1 MESIRWLRRRVA
13 ALVGRASVER
23 EMDEEMRVHLEL
35 EIEDRVRS
43 GMSPSEARR
52 TARRDFG
59 AVDRFKEEG
68 REARGI
74 GWLEAFRQDVRF
86 TARSLVKTPGFAVVA
101 VLTLGVGI
109 GATTAIFSVVEGVL
123 LRPLPYPDADRL
135 AWVRQTSA
143 DGGMS
148 PFSAPNFRD
157 LRERS
162 QSFSGLASYS
172 SNVVPVSVSGDAA
185 RVMVTVASED
195 FFRVM
200 GVHPLRGRGFTTEEW
215 ASGAPVAVVSE
226 SYWRTRLGGAADLGA
241 IPIRVGTSV
250 LTVVGVMPEGF
261 DFPDGTGV
269 WGPAPPQGAASRTAH
284 NWQVVGRLRDG
295 VAVAAGI
302 REIDRIAAELKAV
315 HGDGTNMSGA
325 TMIPLH
331 ERLVGHIRPALLV
344 LLVSAG
350 LLLVIACA
358 NVVNLLLARAAGRRR
373 ELAVR
378 LALGAGRGRL
388 TRQFLAESLVLS
400 AVGGALGI
408 ALTWAGVRALA
419 TMGAGRIPRVEE
431 VGVNAPV
438 LVFVIG
444 VTAACAVGLGLF
456 TAFRAARADVREALT
471 DGARSQTGGVGS
483 HRVRAGLTVVQ
494 VALTVLL
501 LVGAGLLGRSFL
513 GLMAVDPGYRT
524 SGALVMDLLMPY
536 AADDEEGVRLLR
548 MQDEIIAAIAA
559 APGVDEVG
567 TVDVLPLSDDGS
579 NGTFVIVDS
588 PDEVSTFEDFSR
600 LANEP
605 GRNGYAN
612 YRIASGGYFRAMG
625 IPLVRGRLFDE
636 RDHADAPHA
645 ALISESLA
653 ERQWPDQDPIGRLI
667 QFGNMD
673 GDLRVF
679 TIVGVVGDVRERLDQ
694 APYPTFYG
702 NALQRPRS
710 LAGSHNFVVTGD
722 FDAATV
728 SAVAREAVRAR
739 DAEMPIRFR
748 TLDEV
753 FSSSLSARRFSVVL
767 LGAFSLAALLLAV
780 TGIYGLVSYVVA
792 QQTREIGIR
801 LALGAPSRRV
811 LRQVVGRG
819 LVLTLSGIG
828 LGLLA
833 ALGATGAMAG
843 LLYGVGVRD
852 LQTFVAVPLL
862 LAAVATLASYLPARR
877 AARVDP
883 MAAIRY
889 D

>member
-1 MESIRWLRRRVA
+1 
-13 ALVGRASVER
+13 
-23 EMDEEMRVHLEL
+23 MDEEMRGHLEM
-35 EIEDRVRS
+35 EIEDRVRG
-43 GMSPSEARR
+43 GMSPAEARR
-52 TARRDFG
+52 TALRDFG

-74 GWLEAFRQDVRF
+74 GWIEAFRQDVRF
-86 TARSLVKTPGFAVVA
+86 TTRSLLKTPGFTVVA
-101 VLTLGVGI
+101 VLTLGLGI

-135 AWVRQTSA
+135 VWVRQTSA

-148 PFSAPNFRD
+148 PFSGPNFTD

-162 QSFSGLASYS
+162 QSFTALASYN
-172 SNVVPVSVSGDAA
+172 SNVVPVSVAGEAA
-185 RVMVTVASED
+185 RVMVTNASGD
-195 FFRVM
+195 FFRAL
-200 GVHPLRGRGFTTEEW
+200 GVQPVRGRGFTAEEW
-215 ASGAPVAVVSE
+215 GTGAPVAVVSE
-226 SYWRTRLGGAADLGA
+226 SYWRTRLGGATDLGA
-241 IPIRVGTSV
+241 TPVRVGTSM
-250 LTVVGVMPEGF
+250 LTVVGVMPDGF
-261 DFPDGTGV
+261 DFPDGSGV
-269 WGPAPPQGAASRTAH
+269 WQPLPPQGGASRTAH

-295 VAVAAGI
+295 VPVAAGV
-302 REIDRIAAELKAV
+302 REIDRIAAELKGV
-315 HGDGTNMSGA
+315 YGDDTNMSGA

-400 AVGGALGI
+400 AAGGALGI

-419 TMGAGRIPRVEE
+419 AIGAERIPRVDEI
-431 VGVNAPV
+431 GVSAPV
-438 LVFVIG
+438 LLFVIG
-444 VTAACAVGLGLF
+444 VTVVCAVALGLF
-456 TAFRAARADVREALT
+456 TAFRAARGDVREALT
-471 DGARSQTGGVGS
+471 DGSRSQTGGVGS
-483 HRVRAGLTVVQ
+483 HRVRAALTVVQ

-501 LVGAGLLGRSFL
+501 LVGAGLLGRSFF
-513 GLMAVDPGYRT
+513 GLMTVDPGYRT

-536 AADDEEGVRLLR
+536 AEDDAEGARLLR
-548 MQDEIIAAIAA
+548 MQDEIMAAISA

-567 TVDVLPLSDDGS
+567 TVDVLPLSDHGS
-579 NGTFVIVDS
+579 NGSFVIVDA
-588 PDEVSTFEDFSR
+588 PDEVTTFEDFTR
-600 LANEP
+600 LINEP
-605 GRNGYAN
+605 GRSGYAN

-625 IPLVRGRLFDE
+625 VPLIRGRLFDD

-645 ALISESLA
+645 AVISESLA
-653 ERQWPDQDPIGRLI
+653 EQQWPGQDPLGRLI

-679 TIVGVVGDVRERLDQ
+679 TIVGVVGDVRESGLDQ
-694 APYPTFYG
+694 EPYPTFYG
-702 NALQRPRS
+702 NARQRSRS
-710 LAGSHNFVVTGD
+710 LAGTHNFVVTGD
-722 FDAATV
+722 FDPAAV

-767 LGAFSLAALLLAV
+767 LGAFSIAALLLAV

-801 LALGAPSRRV
+801 LALGAPTERV

-819 LVLTLSGIG
+819 LLLALAGIG
-828 LGLLA
+828 VGLLVS
-833 ALGATGAMAG
+833 LGATRAMAG
-843 LLYGVGVRD
+843 LLYGVSTRD
-852 LQTFVAVPLL
+852 LQTFIAVPVL
-862 LAAVATLASYLPARR
+862 LATVAMLASYLPARR